1 MKPPDD
7 ENMNDEP
14 TATIERQDEA
24 IDLHQ
29 VLEDLRGGLRTKG
42 FLYKYGLTLHQFE
55 ELLKMLIRKGMFS
68 KEEFRQ
74 WKSHKPAVAEAPP
87 PEIHRAEPRPLV
99 PQVGR
104 PVNIATFVIMDPE
117 KNNSWALQLFS
128 IKREEM
134 EGAKFKVALHGK
146 KYAFEVHKLLFRGSV
161 EMLPD
166 PAQKQGAEKTK
177 REEAIEFIANHGW
190 SAYLE
195 RRALAANLGTSIS
208 HSTGRLALLHCK
220 NDTFLAALHTPTPA
234 INLYVGNSVEKIL
247 QRLSKAIK
255 TSSLNI

>member
-1 MKPPDD
+1 
-7 ENMNDEP
+7 MNDET
-14 TATIERQDEA
+14 TATIEKQDEA

-68 KEEFRQ
+68 KEEFKQ
-74 WKSHKPAVAEAPP
+74 WKSHKPAVAELPR
-87 PEIHRAEPRPLV
+87 PEIHQTEPRPLV
-99 PQVGR
+99 QPVGK
-104 PVNIATFVIMDPE
+104 PINVATFVITDPE

-134 EGAKFKVALHGK
+134 RGAKFKVALHGK
-146 KYAFEVHKLLFRGSV
+146 KYAFEVHRLLFRGSV

-166 PAQKQGAEKTK
+166 PTQKQGAEKTK

-208 HSTGRLALLHCK
+208 HGTGRLALLHCK

-234 INLYVGNSVEKIL
+234 INLYVGNSVDKIM
-247 QRLSKAIK
+247 QRLSKSIK
-255 TSSLNI
+255 ISGINI